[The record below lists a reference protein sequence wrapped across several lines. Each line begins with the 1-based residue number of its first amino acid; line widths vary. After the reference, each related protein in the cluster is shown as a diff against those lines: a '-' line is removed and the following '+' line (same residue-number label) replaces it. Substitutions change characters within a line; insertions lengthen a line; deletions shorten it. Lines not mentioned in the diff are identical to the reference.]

1 MDLSNYLSLIGGL
14 ALFLFG
20 MEFMG
25 ENLTTYSGPRLKK
38 TLASLTSNT
47 FKALMLGIFVTV
59 ILQSSSATTVI
70 VIGLVNSGVLF
81 LDQAITVIMGAN
93 IGTTITSWLL
103 SLTGIE
109 SNNFLV
115 NLLNP
120 NTFAP
125 ILAIIA
131 VFVILQSENERKKT
145 LFSVMLGFSVL
156 MFGMQTMT
164 DAVSPLA
171 YDENF
176 QQLLTKF
183 ENPFL
188 GIITG
193 TIVTAALQSSS
204 ASIGILQAISLN
216 SSLTMRATVPIIMGQ
231 NIGTT
236 ITAAVASIGAQ
247 RSAKR
252 VSLSHFIFNGLG
264 TIIFSILLYG
274 IGAFVDIPFLSVEA
288 TPFLIAMAHTIF
300 NLASVLILINF
311 IPLIEKIAFLIL
323 PRSDEEIEEAKE
335 AVEKKLDE
343 RLLDTPTLALS
354 SAYSLSVK
362 MFQQA
367 LKNVRKA
374 FKLINKYK
382 DKTYQKILNRE
393 DKVDAYEAEINSYLL
408 KMGSYK
414 TNEDENKTIIDL
426 ISDVRQI
433 ESISDDAVNLS
444 IYAKRIHDEDIKFTD
459 TANEELDIL
468 IKAVKDYLDMSLEAY
483 DTRDPHIINRVE
495 KLEKVI
501 DALLAELKLRHLERL
516 MAGVCDSEQG
526 VLFTDI
532 LTVIGNIV
540 KLCGNVT
547 DSVNDLDIAREATD
561 EVREI
566 IEDED
571 IELKYELPDLEF
583 TKIRDKE

>member
-288 TPFLIAMAHTIF
+288 TPFLIAIAHTIF

-335 AVEKKLDE
+335 AVEKLDE

>member
-176 QQLLTKF
+176 QELLTKF

-288 TPFLIAMAHTIF
+288 TPFLIAIAHTIF

-335 AVEKKLDE
+335 AVEKLDE

>member
-288 TPFLIAMAHTIF
+288 TPFLIAIAHTIF

-335 AVEKKLDE
+335 AVEKLDE

-483 DTRDPHIINRVE
+483 DTRDPNIITKVE